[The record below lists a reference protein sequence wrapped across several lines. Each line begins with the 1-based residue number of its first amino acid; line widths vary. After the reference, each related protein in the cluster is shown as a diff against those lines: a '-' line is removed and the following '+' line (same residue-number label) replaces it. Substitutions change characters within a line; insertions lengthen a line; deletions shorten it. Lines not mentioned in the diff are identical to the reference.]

1 MSHKKTYYT
10 LDDIGFIG
18 TPQKR
23 TKLQQKRDSI
33 KTGEIIRR
41 EKIAAYKKALLL
53 KKAS

>member
-1 MSHKKTYYT
+1 MSDKKRYYK

-23 TKLQQKRDSI
+23 SALQKKRDAV

-41 EKIAAYKKALLL
+41 IRKTASNKKLL
-53 KKAS
+53 KKIS